1 MIKKIQII
9 CFLSFLYVMFI
20 GNTYLYLCGEDQNK
34 TQVEE
39 ENKSNYLEA
48 MSQTE
53 IGKYFFINMYGEVQK
68 LLCRHVI
75 NDASG
80 QIIKLNNNYLAS
92 FGWIGD
98 TSSTVDELEKTY
110 LELDK
115 KGISVLYIQA
125 RGILSREGKELPIGI
140 QNNDNIL
147 LDQYIEEIKS
157 RNISCLDSYDIL
169 YKDTCG
175 WEKNFYKTDHHWI
188 TESAFYVY
196 ANICEILNSD
206 YNFKINE
213 EYYDINSFCKEVYKK
228 TFLGAEGRRVG
239 KYYAGLDDFELIFPD
254 FETDFTFSVPD
265 KGIIRNGSFNNA
277 ILDDSQTLG
286 KYGFDRNAY
295 YKYIGGDYPFVK
307 IENHMQKNKKKIMVV
322 KDSFGIPVSSFLS
335 LACEE
340 LNIVDVRYNEEQL
353 RSIIEKECPDIV
365 LFCYGGG
372 YISYPGIVSL
382 EKI

>member
-1 MIKKIQII
+1 
-9 CFLSFLYVMFI
+9 
-20 GNTYLYLCGEDQNK
+20 
-34 TQVEE
+34 
-39 ENKSNYLEA
+39 
-48 MSQTE
+48 
-53 IGKYFFINMYGEVQK
+53 MYGEVQK

-175 WEKNFYKTDHHWI
+175 WEKNFYKTDHHFMYMQI
-188 TESAFYVY
+188 YVK
-196 ANICEILNSD
+196 
-206 YNFKINE
+206 F
-213 EYYDINSFCKEVYKK
+213 
-228 TFLGAEGRRVG
+228 
-239 KYYAGLDDFELIFPD
+239 
-254 FETDFTFSVPD
+254 
-265 KGIIRNGSFNNA
+265 
-277 ILDDSQTLG
+277 
-286 KYGFDRNAY
+286 
-295 YKYIGGDYPFVK
+295 
-307 IENHMQKNKKKIMVV
+307 
-322 KDSFGIPVSSFLS
+322 
-335 LACEE
+335 
-340 LNIVDVRYNEEQL
+340 
-353 RSIIEKECPDIV
+353 
-365 LFCYGGG
+365 
-372 YISYPGIVSL
+372 
-382 EKI
+382 